1 MSPSARGAAG
11 PRGCGGGRAP
21 GTWAVRR
28 SIPARPRFPVGE
40 TAPTCRACLPR
51 RPRECA
57 SARVAIWTAAHRCRT
72 DYRCETGPT
81 TAVADRTG
89 RTIAQAGRTDAD
101 GGDELRSA
109 RLLGKRR
116 LAPDSCGPR
125 STGAAWI
132 LQRSR
137 DARALPVD
145 GTTSSRTPLA
155 AKAVIDLVAGLWAT
169 PGCLLI
175 SNQVQQAPNAH
186 SPTRTYESLTSQCG
200 AAAP

>member
-21 GTWAVRR
+21 GPWAVRR
-28 SIPARPRFPVGE
+28 SLSTRPRFPVGE
-40 TAPTCRACLPR
+40 AAPSCRACLPR
-51 RPRECA
+51 RPRGFA
-57 SARVAIWTAAHRCRT
+57 SARVAVCTAAHRCRT
-72 DYRCETGPT
+72 DRRCETGPT

-89 RTIAQAGRTDAD
+89 RTIAQTGRTDAD

-145 GTTSSRTPLA
+145 GTTRPSPCAVKPTLKVQLRPSITLEHLGANDRNTLYTGLRNEA
-155 AKAVIDLVAGLWAT
+155 A
-169 PGCLLI
+169 
-175 SNQVQQAPNAH
+175 
-186 SPTRTYESLTSQCG
+186 R
-200 AAAP
+200 